1 MGKISIVTV
10 TYNNLIGLKKTIQS
24 IENQSCRDFEYIII
38 DGLSNDG
45 TREFIA
51 EKKETLDHKLQH
63 FLFISE
69 IDNGIYDAM
78 NKGTRYA
85 GNDYVLFLNAGDTFY
100 DKDVIEDIK
109 TELNGVYDFI
119 YGNTAYNN
127 YGKQGQVSVVQPFP
141 MEIFDT
147 FSDYMPFCHQSVFIK
162 REIMTDYQYDTKYK
176 ISADHA
182 FFLKSYLSGCDFQYI
197 PRTISLFEGGGISSI
212 KVLERKKEVIN
223 INYEFDRIDGFQR
236 WKAMRKI
243 EIKHCI
249 SKVTAYVKKLL
260 LNISA

>member
-24 IENQSCRDFEYIII
+24 IENQSCGDFEYIII

-51 EKKETLDHKLQH
+51 EKKETLKHKLQH

-85 GNDYVLFLNAGDTFY
+85 GNDYILFLNAGDTFY

-109 TELNGVYDFI
+109 NE
-119 YGNTAYNN
+119 
-127 YGKQGQVSVVQPFP
+127 
-141 MEIFDT
+141 
-147 FSDYMPFCHQSVFIK
+147 
-162 REIMTDYQYDTKYK
+162 
-176 ISADHA
+176 
-182 FFLKSYLSGCDFQYI
+182 
-197 PRTISLFEGGGISSI
+197 
-212 KVLERKKEVIN
+212 
-223 INYEFDRIDGFQR
+223 
-236 WKAMRKI
+236 
-243 EIKHCI
+243 
-249 SKVTAYVKKLL
+249 
-260 LNISA
+260 